1 MARLTLNVDQ
11 ETFDSAGR
19 SFEPVPVGRYKVSIF
34 SIVNDEVKSG
44 DNKGKLRL
52 KFQFRI
58 AEGETSDDGQKQT
71 NRRLFADINAF
82 EGVNKKTNAP
92 TPPYDL
98 VAIAKAMGVGSDE
111 MGDMDTD
118 DWLGEELYVDVTWE
132 EKKTKESGYTESFSP
147 KQFREK
153 VRGFRSVDSV
163 ETSAAATATVTGKAP
178 TGAKAGV
185 APKAAT
191 GAKKTLIKL

>member
-19 SFEPVPVGRYKVSIF
+19 SFTPVPPGDYKVTIF
-34 SIVNDEVKSG
+34 SIVNDEVKTG

-58 AEGETSDDGQKQT
+58 ADGEVAPDGANQG

-82 EGVNKKTNAP
+82 NGTDKKTSQP

-98 VAIAKAMGVGSDE
+98 VAIAKAMGASRDE
-111 MGDMDTD
+111 LDDIDTD
-118 DWLGEELYVDVTWE
+118 DWLGEELYVSVTWE
-132 EKKTKESGYTESFSP
+132 EKKTAESNYKESFNP
-147 KQFREK
+147 KQYREK
-153 VRGFRSVDSV
+153 VRGFRSVASV
-163 ETSAAATATVTGKAP
+163 ETSAAATAAVTGKAN
-178 TGAKAGV
+178 TGAKAGTA
-185 APKAAT
+185 APAK
-191 GAKKTLIKL
+191 AKKALITL